1 MLQKSVKSLLL
12 QAKRFS
18 ALSNWNRHIIVA
30 PKVKGTDFSVP
41 YFYVYFIKN
50 ATPLFL
56 VITHC
61 ITRKTEVTA
70 GGETAVAF
78 PSVIG

>member
-18 ALSNWNRHIIVA
+18 ALSNWNRHIIVT

-41 YFYVYFIKN
+41 LTLGVFYQKRNSPISRDNTLYNTQSRGDCCCSHLRNRLIYK
-50 ATPLFL
+50 
-56 VITHC
+56 
-61 ITRKTEVTA
+61 
-70 GGETAVAF
+70 
-78 PSVIG
+78 

>member
-41 YFYVYFIKN
+41 CFYVYFIKN
-50 ATPLFL
+50 ATPLS
-56 VITHC
+56 
-61 ITRKTEVTA
+61 
-70 GGETAVAF
+70 AVF
-78 PSVIG
+78 NTLYNTQSRGDCNSSHLRNRLIYK

>member
-50 ATPLFL
+50 ATPLFVML
-56 VITHC
+56 IHC
-61 ITRKTEVTA
+61 ITRKAEVTA
-70 GGETAVAF
+70 VAVT
-78 PSVIG
+78 SVIG

>member
-18 ALSNWNRHIIVA
+18 ALSNWNQHIIVA

-41 YFYVYFIKN
+41 CFYAYFIKN
-50 ATPLFL
+50 ATPL
-56 VITHC
+56 IHC

-70 GGETAVAF
+70 VAVT
-78 PSVIG
+78 SVIG

>member
-12 QAKRFS
+12 QAKRFL

-41 YFYVYFIKN
+41 CFYVYFIKN
-50 ATPLFL
+50 TIPLSAVL
-56 VITHC
+56 IHC
-61 ITRKTEVTA
+61 ITRKAEVTA
-70 GGETAVAF
+70 VAVT
-78 PSVIG
+78 SVIG

>member
-18 ALSNWNRHIIVA
+18 ALSNWNQHIIVA

-50 ATPLFL
+50 ATPLSVL
-56 VITHC
+56 LIHC
-61 ITRKTEVTA
+61 IARKAEVTA
-70 GGETAVAF
+70 VAVT
-78 PSVIG
+78 SVIG

>member
-30 PKVKGTDFSVP
+30 HKNRGQKNLSPVFMCILSKTQLP
-41 YFYVYFIKN
+41 Y
-50 ATPLFL
+50 L
-56 VITHC
+56 HC

-70 GGETAVAF
+70 VAVT
-78 PSVIG
+78 SVIG

>member
-18 ALSNWNRHIIVA
+18 ALSNWNQHIIVA

-41 YFYVYFIKN
+41 CFYVYFIKN

-56 VITHC
+56 LIIHC

-70 GGETAVAF
+70 VAVT
-78 PSVIG
+78 SVIG

>member
-30 PKVKGTDFSVP
+30 PKFKGTDFSVP
-41 YFYVYFIKN
+41 CFYVYFGSMSI
-50 ATPLFL
+50 
-56 VITHC
+56 V
-61 ITRKTEVTA
+61 
-70 GGETAVAF
+70 GVALKQNN
-78 PSVIG
+78 

>member
-18 ALSNWNRHIIVA
+18 VLSDWNQHTIVA

-41 YFYVYFIKN
+41 CFYVYFIKN
-50 ATPLFL
+50 ATPLFVL
-56 VITHC
+56 LIHC
-61 ITRKTEVTA
+61 IIRKAEVTA
-70 GGETAVAF
+70 VAVT
-78 PSVIG
+78 SVIG

>member
-18 ALSNWNRHIIVA
+18 ALSNWDQHIIVA

-41 YFYVYFIKN
+41 CFYVYFIKN
-50 ATPLFL
+50 ATPLSAML
-56 VITHC
+56 IHC
-61 ITRKTEVTA
+61 KTRKAEVTA
-70 GGETAVAF
+70 VAVT
-78 PSVIG
+78 SVIG

>member
-18 ALSNWNRHIIVA
+18 ALSNWNQHIIVA

-41 YFYVYFIKN
+41 CFYVYFIKN

-56 VITHC
+56 VIIHC
-61 ITRKTEVTA
+61 IIRKTEVTA
-70 GGETAVAF
+70 VAVT
-78 PSVIG
+78 SVIG

>member
-41 YFYVYFIKN
+41 CFYVYFIKN
-50 ATPLFL
+50 ATPLLLLDNDNVLFSL
-56 VITHC
+56 VGKPQKIQ
-61 ITRKTEVTA
+61 
-70 GGETAVAF
+70 
-78 PSVIG
+78 

>member
-30 PKVKGTDFSVP
+30 PKVQGTDFSVP
-41 YFYVYFIKN
+41 CFYVYFIKN
-50 ATPLFL
+50 ATPLPYL
-56 VITHC
+56 SYKYIVKHAKQ
-61 ITRKTEVTA
+61 R
-70 GGETAVAF
+70 
-78 PSVIG
+78 

>member
-50 ATPLFL
+50 ATPLSAVL
-56 VITHC
+56 IHC
-61 ITRKTEVTA
+61 ITHKAEVTA
-70 GGETAVAF
+70 VAVT
-78 PSVIG
+78 SVIG

>member
-41 YFYVYFIKN
+41 CFYVYFIRLYNKSWG
-50 ATPLFL
+50 
-56 VITHC
+56 
-61 ITRKTEVTA
+61 K
-70 GGETAVAF
+70 G
-78 PSVIG
+78 

>member
-1 MLQKSVKSLLL
+1 MLQKSVKSSLL

-18 ALSNWNRHIIVA
+18 ALSNWNQHTIVA

-41 YFYVYFIKN
+41 CFYVYFIKN
-50 ATPLFL
+50 ATSLSAVL
-56 VITHC
+56 IHC

-70 GGETAVAF
+70 VAVT
-78 PSVIG
+78 SVIG

>member
-41 YFYVYFIKN
+41 CFYVYFIKN
-50 ATPLFL
+50 TIPLSVL
-56 VITHC
+56 LIHC
-61 ITRKTEVTA
+61 ITRKAEVTA
-70 GGETAVAF
+70 VAVT
-78 PSVIG
+78 SVIG

>member
-41 YFYVYFIKN
+41 YYFYVYFIKN

-70 GGETAVAF
+70 VAVT
-78 PSVIG
+78 SVIG

>member
-1 MLQKSVKSLLL
+1 MLQKSVKSSLL

-41 YFYVYFIKN
+41 CFYVYFIKN
-50 ATPLFL
+50 ATPLSAVL
-56 VITHC
+56 IHC
-61 ITRKTEVTA
+61 ITRKAEVTA
-70 GGETAVAF
+70 VAVT
-78 PSVIG
+78 SVIG